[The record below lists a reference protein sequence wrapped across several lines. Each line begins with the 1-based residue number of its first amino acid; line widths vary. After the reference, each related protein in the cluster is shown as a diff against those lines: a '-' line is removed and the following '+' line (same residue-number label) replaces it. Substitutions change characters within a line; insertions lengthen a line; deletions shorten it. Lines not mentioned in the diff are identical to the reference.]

1 MVIQM
6 SSKAIRLTAC
16 VLAISLIGGC
26 ASRPQIAVDPRT
38 VPNQAKYEQD
48 LNECTAVAENYD
60 LTEGTAKTAIV
71 GAAAGGGAAAGVA
84 AAVAG
89 AIFWPAIPFIAG
101 AALVTGTGS
110 GGVVKV
116 KEAEARETILSDCMT
131 ERGYKTYKATNTA
144 NATPNPQAA
153 AVNAGYRPDGS
164 PISFSEN
171 SQQVPTEA
179 PKGVIKPPKTD
190 FAKLENVDAVPNL
203 NPERKRIYKKFLAEP
218 LPRAFAVSE
227 NGNVGWASKGEDPL
241 ARALYF
247 CQIYA
252 KTSCT
257 LYAVDNDVVYV
268 KPSPVQGNTTDPKS
282 SKGDLSSEALSNA
295 TK

>member
-1 MVIQM
+1 M
-6 SSKAIRLTAC
+6 SSKAMKFTTCA
-16 VLAISLIGGC
+16 LAITLIGGC
-26 ASRPQIAVDPRT
+26 ASKPQIAVDPRT
-38 VPNQAKYEQD
+38 VANQAKYEQD

-101 AALVTGTGS
+101 AALVTATGS

-153 AVNAGYRPDGS
+153 AANTTYRPDGS

-171 SQQVPTEA
+171 AQQA
-179 PKGVIKPPKTD
+179 PSETPKALERPPKSG
-190 FAKLENVDAVPNL
+190 FAKIDDLDAVPNL

-218 LPRAFAVSE
+218 LPRAFALSE
-227 NGNVGWASKGEDPL
+227 NGNVGWASRGEDPL

-252 KTSCT
+252 KDSCT

-268 KPSPVQGNTTDPKS
+268 KPDPADKVSKQDANAVKDSGNQS
-282 SKGDLSSEALSNA
+282 AAVGD
-295 TK
+295 K

>member
-1 MVIQM
+1 M
-6 SSKAIRLTAC
+6 SSKAMKFTAC
-16 VLAISLIGGC
+16 ALAIALLGGC
-26 ASRPQIAVDPRT
+26 ASKPQIAVDPRT
-38 VPNQAKYEQD
+38 VSNQAKYEQD
-48 LNECTAVAENYD
+48 INECTAVAENYD

-101 AALVTGTGS
+101 AALVVGTGS

-116 KEAEARETILSDCMT
+116 KEADARETILSDCMT

-144 NATPNPQAA
+144 NSTPSPQTPNI
-153 AVNAGYRPDGS
+153 GYRQDGS
-164 PISFSEN
+164 PLAFSDS
-171 SQQVPTEA
+171 SQQA
-179 PKGVIKPPKTD
+179 PSKEEPKKTMERPAKSN
-190 FAKLENVDAVPNL
+190 FAKIDDVNAVPNL
-203 NPERKRIYKKFLAEP
+203 NDDRKRIYKKFLNEP

-227 NGNVGWASKGEDPL
+227 KGNVGWASRGEDPL

-252 KTSCT
+252 KDSCT

-268 KPSPVQGNTTDPKS
+268 KPDPADKVSKQDANAVKDSGNQS
-282 SKGDLSSEALSNA
+282 AAVGD
-295 TK
+295 K

>member
-1 MVIQM
+1 M
-6 SSKAIRLTAC
+6 SDKALRLTAYA
-16 VLAISLIGGC
+16 LAITLIGGC
-26 ASRPQIAVDPRT
+26 ASKPQIAVDPRT

-89 AIFWPAIPFIAG
+89 AVFWPAIPFIAG

-144 NATPNPQAA
+144 NSTPNPQAA
-153 AVNAGYRPDGS
+153 AANASYRPDGS

-171 SQQVPTEA
+171 VQQASAEA
-179 PKGVIKPPKTD
+179 PKGVERPPKSG
-190 FAKLENVDAVPNL
+190 FAKIDNVDAVPNL
-203 NPERKRIYKKFLAEP
+203 NPDRKRIYKKFLAEP
-218 LPRAFAVSE
+218 LPKAFAVSE
-227 NGNVGWASKGEDPL
+227 DGNVGWASKGDDPL

-252 KTSCT
+252 KASCT

-268 KPSPVQGNTTDPKS
+268 KPDLEQTNTTKAKKDKD
-282 SKGDLSSEALSNA
+282 DLSSEALSNS

>member
-1 MVIQM
+1 M
-6 SSKAIRLTAC
+6 SSKAMKFTAC
-16 VLAISLIGGC
+16 ALAITLIGGC
-26 ASRPQIAVDPRT
+26 ASKPQIAVDPRT
-38 VPNQAKYEQD
+38 VANQAKYEQD

-101 AALVTGTGS
+101 AALVTATGS

-153 AVNAGYRPDGS
+153 AANTTYRPDGS

-171 SQQVPTEA
+171 AQQA
-179 PKGVIKPPKTD
+179 PSETPKALERPPKSG
-190 FAKLENVDAVPNL
+190 FAKIDDLDAVPNL

-218 LPRAFAVSE
+218 LPRAFALSE
-227 NGNVGWASKGEDPL
+227 NGNVGWASRGEDPL

-252 KTSCT
+252 KDSCT

-268 KPSPVQGNTTDPKS
+268 KPDPADKVSKQDANAVKDSGNQS
-282 SKGDLSSEALSNA
+282 AAVGD
-295 TK
+295 K